1 MRVHIRRVVKSSTLM
16 FGILGAL
23 IYFYNSPFFFNSSSS
38 SNSSAR
44 KRTAPL
50 DRLQDLSKLKIDFLE
65 KESRRGGDRPQTPT
79 EGADVGV
86 GVDVEVDIDNGKSR
100 LHPAAVSNSD
110 PPVYDWWKD
119 FGAKYFRGDT
129 LPDDML
135 AVVSLSVCSDRPR
148 GYNKFVF
155 VLSR

>member
-1 MRVHIRRVVKSSTLM
+1 MRIHIRRVVKSSTLM

-23 IYFYNSPFFFNSSSS
+23 IYFYYSPFFFNSSSSSS

-50 DRLQDLSKLKIDFLE
+50 DRLQDLSKLKMDFLE
-65 KESRRGGDRPQTPT
+65 RDPRPT
-79 EGADVGV
+79 EGADVRV
-86 GVDVEVDIDNGKSR
+86 GVDIEVDINNGKSR

-119 FGAKYFRGDT
+119 IGDKYFRGDT

-135 AVVSLSVCSDRPR
+135 AVVSLSVCSNRPR
-148 GYNKFVF
+148 GFIIIIRSERF
-155 VLSR
+155 